1 MPIIRIEMFEGRN
14 SEDKR
19 RIIKEVTEG
28 FCRATGANPEAVH
41 VVLQDVS
48 QEDWGRGGISFV
60 DRSSK

>member
-1 MPIIRIEMFEGRN
+1 MPIIRIEMFEGHN
-14 SEDKR
+14 SEVKR

-60 DRSSK
+60 DRSPK

>member
-41 VVLQDVS
+41 VVLQDIS

-60 DRSSK
+60 DRSPK

>member
-41 VVLQDVS
+41 VVLQDDS

-60 DRSSK
+60 DRSPK

>member
-48 QEDWGRGGISFV
+48 QEDWGRGGVAFAE
-60 DRSSK
+60 RPPK

>member
-60 DRSSK
+60 DRSPK